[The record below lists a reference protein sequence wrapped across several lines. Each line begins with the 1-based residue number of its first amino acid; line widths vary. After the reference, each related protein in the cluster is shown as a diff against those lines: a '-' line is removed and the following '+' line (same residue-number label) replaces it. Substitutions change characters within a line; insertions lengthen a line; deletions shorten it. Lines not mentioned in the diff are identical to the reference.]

1 MPDIISVPYHS
12 QEDPD
17 AWKFRNDC
25 GVVCV
30 AMLLQWAG
38 KGQISIDALSAE
50 TALARSDTGLTC
62 NQLAYLLNSH
72 GVSAYAVNGKADL
85 AAIQREVAAQRPV
98 IALIKYAAIP
108 ERQNIPYKGGHFV
121 VVVG

>member
-12 QEDPD
+12 QKTPT

-50 TALARSDTGLTC
+50 TALAKSDTGLTC

-72 GVSAYAVNGKADL
+72 GVSAYSVNGKADL
-85 AAIQREVAAQRPV
+85 NAIQKEVVDQRPV
-98 IALIKYAAIP
+98 ISLINY
-108 ERQNIPYKGGHFV
+108 G
-121 VVVG
+121 